1 MDIIN
6 YSEVNKLEN
15 HMKNRIIQE
24 SLLNPNTVEWA
35 LSYDKEN
42 LGKNLAIAYG
52 LNVSQYEQYKNLEQ
66 LQQAEGNIFVTL
78 GRINLGLAEMFYD
91 KILPFATQKSI
102 TMSTSGTQTIVEG
115 NCTLLKYRLSG
126 DGNANVRLGDKVEG
140 NYNLPNTT
148 VNSTLENKCIN
159 KMNSIKIY
167 RDSGCSHSF
176 TYKVWYI

>member
-66 LQQAEGNIFVTL
+66 LQQAEGDIFVTL

-115 NCTLLKYRLSG
+115 NCTLLKYQLSG

-167 RDSGCSHSF
+167 RGSGCGHSF